1 MGDLK
6 IIDMVQFS
14 KNSFEF
20 YSNMHSF
27 DIQRESSVDFTTF
40 IYLVKKR
47 GFPDIRKIYAKKII
61 INLQAFI

>member
-6 IIDMVQFS
+6 TIDRVQFY
-14 KNSFEF
+14 KNSLEF

-40 IYLVKKR
+40 IYLLSKKR
-47 GFPDIRKIYAKKII
+47 GFPDIRKIYAKKE
-61 INLQAFI
+61 L

>member
-6 IIDMVQFS
+6 IIDRVQFY

-27 DIQRESSVDFTTF
+27 DIQRDFTTF
-40 IYLVKKR
+40 IYLLKKI
-47 GFPDIRKIYAKKII
+47 GSPDIRKIYAKKE
-61 INLQAFI
+61 L

>member
-6 IIDMVQFS
+6 IIDRVQFS

-27 DIQRESSVDFTTF
+27 DIQRESSVYFTTF
-40 IYLVKKR
+40 ICLVKKKK
-47 GFPDIRKIYAKKII
+47 GFTDIRKIMPKKIY
-61 INLQAFI
+61 NVSL

>member
-6 IIDMVQFS
+6 IIDRVQFS

-27 DIQRESSVDFTTF
+27 DIQRESSVYFTTF

-47 GFPDIRKIYAKKII
+47 GFTDIRKIYAKKES
-61 INLQAFI
+61 

>member
-47 GFPDIRKIYAKKII
+47 GFTDIRKIYAKKII